1 MDRVGFLTCLSVFKN
16 ACQVLEYKFYLWRLL
31 FTQTYIVC
39 IPCDNIACQKN
50 KLLSHNICCTIK
62 TGAFFCSYFH
72 HIFFNYCWTSVI
84 TVVKHS
90 CDKIFFF
97 IFLIKFMPQM
107 LYIHK
112 CTKMFIKYW

>member
-16 ACQVLEYKFYLWRLL
+16 ACQVLEYEFYLWRLL
-31 FTQTYIVC
+31 FTKTYIVC

-72 HIFFNYCWTSVI
+72 HIFLIIAGHLSLLWSN
-84 TVVKHS
+84 TVVTKYS
-90 CDKIFFF
+90 FF

>member
-1 MDRVGFLTCLSVFKN
+1 MLYNKNRCVFL
-16 ACQVLEYKFYLWRLL
+16 QLL
-31 FTQTYIVC
+31 
-39 IPCDNIACQKN
+39 P
-50 KLLSHNICCTIK
+50 
-62 TGAFFCSYFH
+62 SY
-72 HIFFNYCWTSVI
+72 FFNYCWTSVI